1 MEKSTIGQ
9 TGATVYEL
17 TWTQLRDAIHAMSG
31 GQAQLGN
38 DVGTRMRLLRKRAG
52 LTLSE
57 IGALLGVSR
66 QQVAK
71 YEDGI
76 SRIAAEQLMVIARHL
91 DVPLSLFYEDSPSTS
106 PAGDR
111 ETGQAIRM
119 QRAFAQVNDAAA
131 RDHLIALVEAYA
143 ADPWPGP
150 VGSGRR
156 DNV

>member
-1 MEKSTIGQ
+1 
-9 TGATVYEL
+9 
-17 TWTQLRDAIHAMSG
+17 MSG
-31 GQAQLGN
+31 GQVQLGN

-91 DVPLSLFYEDSPSTS
+91 DVPLSLFYEDSPWTS

-111 ETGQAIRM
+111 EKDQATRM

-131 RDHLIALVEAYA
+131 RDHLIALAEAYA
-143 ADPWPGP
+143 SDPQPGP
-150 VGSGRR
+150 AGSGHHK
-156 DNV
+156 NV